1 MSLQASPNSVH
12 SQPHT
17 YRGKIGVFLTGGTQ
31 NPCGWNTASQEMLF
45 FVSHF
50 PEAANE
56 ARFINTG
63 FNDWKHFSEG
73 CGKHEVSRAHA
84 AALGKNNGFKQS
96 HQPGQG
102 NIINQLN
109 NDAIVVQ
116 LH

>member
-31 NPCGWNTASQEMLF
+31 S
-45 FVSHF
+45 
-50 PEAANE
+50 
-56 ARFINTG
+56 
-63 FNDWKHFSEG
+63 KHCSEG
-73 CGKHEVSRAHA
+73 CGKHEVSRAHD
-84 AALGKNNGFKQS
+84 AALGKMDGFKQS